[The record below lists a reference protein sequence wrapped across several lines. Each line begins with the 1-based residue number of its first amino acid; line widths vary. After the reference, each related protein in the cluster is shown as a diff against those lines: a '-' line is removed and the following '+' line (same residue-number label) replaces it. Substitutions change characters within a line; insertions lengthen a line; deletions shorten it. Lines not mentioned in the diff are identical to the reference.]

1 MDDRLPGLEQCARR
15 VGLMAGSSLRARARE
30 GPSHPVARRLQH
42 GRQGM
47 GAVER
52 DRKLRLLTHS
62 RYEVEA
68 MGSER

>member
-1 MDDRLPGLEQCARR
+1 
-15 VGLMAGSSLRARARE
+15 MAGSSLSVRARE
-30 GPSHPVARRLQH
+30 GPSHLVVRRPQH
-42 GRQGM
+42 DRQGM

-62 RYEVEA
+62 RCVAEA